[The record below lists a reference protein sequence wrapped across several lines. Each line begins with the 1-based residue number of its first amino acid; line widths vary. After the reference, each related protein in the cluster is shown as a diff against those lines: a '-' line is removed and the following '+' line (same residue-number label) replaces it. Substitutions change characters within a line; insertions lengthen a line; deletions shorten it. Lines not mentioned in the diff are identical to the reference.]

1 VGKAKTLRAAL
12 SPILA
17 LSASAGVAHAGT
29 FSVSSPLVLNGPGVV
44 VAPDQ
49 ASGFSVIGTITGA
62 DAIFSDGFDGT
73 VVWDVTIPNGIVLDT
88 NTATLAAVEVPPGE
102 YVAFARLQAETGS
115 DSNPGTNYRLD
126 CNLLPDFDF
135 AVYRVG
141 VTPLVERY
149 VTFQGAA
156 RLDSAATI
164 SLQCRDG
171 NGHEDTVLSGKM
183 TVIRVGS

>member
-1 VGKAKTLRAAL
+1 MLPAAL
-12 SPILA
+12 SAILA
-17 LSASAGVAHAGT
+17 LPLCAGAARAGT
-29 FSVSSPLVLNGPGVV
+29 FTVSSPLVLNGASGVA
-44 VAPDQ
+44 APDQ
-49 ASGFSVIGTITGA
+49 ASSFSVIGTITGA

-102 YVAFARLQAETGS
+102 YVAFARLQAATGS
-115 DSNPGTNYRLD
+115 DSNPGNNYRLD

-141 VTPLVERY
+141 VDPLVERY

-156 RLDSAATI
+156 RLDSAATV
-164 SLQCRDG
+164 SLECRDG
-171 NGHEDTVLSGKM
+171 NGHQDTVLSGKL